1 MAAIHQSL
9 NGAGMRAIVSMA
21 VLLACGLFCSS
32 PAGISQNNSPAGVNQ
47 GGAPYLHSQAG
58 LNPTPQ
64 QGVSESASQIDQMR
78 AAERHKRILADT
90 AKLAQ
95 LSSELKAQVDQTPN
109 DQLSLDMVKKAA
121 EIEKVARDLNGWLKE

>member
-1 MAAIHQSL
+1 MAAIDQPL
-9 NGAGMRAIVSMA
+9 NGAGMRAIVRTA
-21 VLLACGLFCSS
+21 ILFACALFCAS
-32 PAGISQNNSPAGVNQ
+32 PAAVGQNNSPAGVNQ

-58 LNPTPQ
+58 LNPVPQ
-64 QGVSESASQIDQMR
+64 KGVSASASQHDQMR

-121 EIEKVARDLNGWLKE
+121 E